1 MTGITAYPTDRP
13 TIRYAQADN
22 PAGQSAA
29 REAPTRL
36 DASATTGRCATAN
49 GRTTAEPHIV
59 RGRTASARRS
69 GSSRS
74 PNSNANTS
82 SGNGAG
88 AAPAPPTAVMFDN
101 RYLIVRRL
109 GEGGMGRVML
119 AHDTFLYDREV
130 AIKQMRADLRDD
142 EMFRRRFAREQ
153 RILAL
158 AGVTHHVPALYD
170 IGTGA
175 AGSPYYVMEY
185 VRGHTLHE
193 LMHLD
198 GGTPTFRP
206 EDVRRL
212 MVEVFEGLSEIHR
225 LGFVHRDVKP
235 NNIGIDESGCV
246 RLMDFGIARSFG
258 TDGDAMTVVGQQVGS
273 GQYASPEQRRCEPVD
288 DRSDVYSAGV
298 LMFELL
304 TGRMPRSETSG
315 GLHPPRL
322 VQTPSD
328 LVPGMPSWADELCR
342 LALRPRAS
350 ERPSAAQMMERL
362 RMVQPDAR
370 TAGGPVPAFAV
381 PARRR
386 PADARAG
393 ATMRFLGNLYFRG
406 GRCVARDHA
415 AAGRWYARAAANGD
429 CRALYNLG
437 VVDLASH
444 HPAEARA
451 VFRAVAESPNA
462 DASLKACA
470 RARM

>member
-1 MTGITAYPTDRP
+1 MTGTTAHANDRP
-13 TIRYAQADN
+13 TACYVPSNGPADG
-22 PAGQSAA
+22 PANQ
-29 REAPTRL
+29 PTT
-36 DASATTGRCATAN
+36 SN
-49 GRTTAEPHIV
+49 PHIV
-59 RGRTASARRS
+59 HVQRSA
-69 GSSRS
+69 
-74 PNSNANTS
+74 PT
-82 SGNGAG
+82 
-88 AAPAPPTAVMFDN
+88 PPTAVMFDN

-119 AHDTFLYDREV
+119 ARDTFLYDREV

-158 AGVTHHVPALYD
+158 AGVTHHVPALYG
-170 IGTGA
+170 IGTDA

-235 NNIGIDESGCV
+235 SNIGIDESGCV

-362 RMVQPDAR
+362 RMVQPDVR
-370 TAGGPVPAFAV
+370 TAGGPVPAFSV
-381 PARRR
+381 PVRHL
-386 PADARAG
+386 PSNAG
-393 ATMRFLGNLYFRG
+393 AGAAMRFLGNLYFRG

-437 VVDLASH
+437 VVDLASR
-444 HPAEARA
+444 HPAEAQA